1 MRARVSTAI
10 LASGLMLILA
20 SCGGAGDADATSPL
34 PPLDEPTLT
43 EIVTDS
49 TQPVVLNVWASW
61 CIPCRSEAPLLA
73 AAHAEFGDRVRFV
86 GLDIQDSQSE
96 AAAFIAE
103 FGLEFENYYDF
114 DALGRQTLG
123 GIGVPITY
131 FIAPGGDLIDTHNG
145 VIDERTLVLGIDELL
160 ER

>member
-1 MRARVSTAI
+1 
-10 LASGLMLILA
+10 MLVVLA
-20 SCGGAGDADATSPL
+20 SCGGSDSADSAPPL
-34 PPLDEPTLT
+34 PALDESTLAD
-43 EIVTDS
+43 IVTNS

-86 GLDIQDSQSE
+86 GLDVQDSQSE
-96 AAAFIAE
+96 AADFIAE
-103 FGLEFENYYDF
+103 FGLEFENYFDF

-123 GIGVPITY
+123 GIGVPITN
-131 FIAPGGDLIDTHNG
+131 FIAPGGSVISTHNG

-160 ER
+160 GR

>member
-1 MRARVSTAI
+1 MRRHLAATLLLAVVLGACGSDQPSELHPPLPVLDEATLSEI
-10 LASGLMLILA
+10 LLAS
-20 SCGGAGDADATSPL
+20 DQPL
-34 PPLDEPTLT
+34 
-43 EIVTDS
+43 
-49 TQPVVLNVWASW
+49 VLNVWASW

-86 GLDIQDSQSE
+86 GLDVQDSQSE
-96 AAAFIAE
+96 GAAFVAE
-103 FGLEFENYYDF
+103 FGLSFENYFDF

-123 GIGVPITY
+123 GIGVPVTY
-131 FIAPGGDLIDTHNG
+131 FVAPGGEVVTTHNG

>member
-1 MRARVSTAI
+1 MRPWLVGV
-10 LASGLMLILA
+10 LAALAMLVVLA
-20 SCGGAGDADATSPL
+20 SCGGSDSADSAPPL
-34 PPLDEPTLT
+34 PALDESTLAD
-43 EIVTDS
+43 IVTNS

-86 GLDIQDSQSE
+86 GLDVQDSQSE
-96 AAAFIAE
+96 AADFIAE
-103 FGLEFENYYDF
+103 FGLEFENYFDF

-131 FIAPGGDLIDTHNG
+131 FIAPGGSVISTHNG

-160 ER
+160 GR